1 MFVSPDELNSSPR
14 NLDDFIQISNV
25 MLCSEIVEL
34 NSDELELNYLFNIEF
49 WLVTGFVCWAF
60 YL

>member
-14 NLDDFIQISNV
+14 NLDDFIQISYV

-34 NSDELELNYLFNIEF
+34 NFDELELNYVVEYAN
-49 WLVTGFVCWAF
+49 
-60 YL
+60 